1 MLYFKG
7 DSDCEITL
15 PEIRFQTGRIDC
27 TKHCNSRTE
36 PFCTRSEEIHPN
48 PQMNGSMII
57 DFLSTNTPKENSFNI
72 LSEGGISR
80 REAVALMGV
89 HALGRPHPVNSLFS
103 GYEWTKVQ
111 STFLN
116 NEYYRNMLD
125 YKAYIPFCG
134 GSGRWT
140 RMGKLVPKNIIFHSR
155 SLNFIKTLVA
165 PFLYDIELC
174 ILNCR

>member
-27 TKHCNSRTE
+27 TKHCTRTE
-36 PFCTRSEEIHPN
+36 PFCTRSEEVHPN

-57 DFLSTNTPKENSFNI
+57 DFLSTNTPAENSFNI

-89 HALGRPHPVNSLFS
+89 HSLGRPHPVNSLFS

-134 GSGRWT
+134 GSVPWT
-140 RMGKLVPKNIIFHSR
+140 RMGKYDVKNVIFQS
-155 SLNFIKTLVA
+155 KTLKFKTSA
-165 PFLYDIELC
+165 PGRYRIMYFCL
-174 ILNCR
+174 

>member
-1 MLYFKG
+1 MKFIAAFNNSCFILG
-7 DSDCEITL
+7 DPDCEITL
-15 PEIRFQTGRIDC
+15 PHIRFQTGRIDC
-27 TKHCNSRTE
+27 TKDCKSKSTEKEPWLPRSE
-36 PFCTRSEEIHPN
+36 PFCTRAEEIHPN

-57 DFLSTNTPKENSFNI
+57 DFLSTNTTENSFNI
-72 LSEGGISR
+72 LSEKDYSLSR

-125 YKAYIPFCG
+125 YKAYIPVCG
-134 GSGRWT
+134 GDGCAVT
-140 RMGKLVPKNIIFHSR
+140 RRP
-155 SLNFIKTLVA
+155 
-165 PFLYDIELC
+165 
-174 ILNCR
+174 

>member
-1 MLYFKG
+1 
-7 DSDCEITL
+7 
-15 PEIRFQTGRIDC
+15 
-27 TKHCNSRTE
+27 
-36 PFCTRSEEIHPN
+36 
-48 PQMNGSMII
+48 MII
-57 DFLSTNTPKENSFNI
+57 DFLSKNTPTENSFNI
-72 LSEGGISR
+72 LSEGAISR

-134 GSGRWT
+134 GSVPWT
-140 RMGKLVPKNIIFHSR
+140 RMGKSVVKNVIFQS
-155 SLNFIKTLVA
+155 KTLKSRH
-165 PFLYDIELC
+165 LLLDDIELC
-174 ILNCR
+174 ILAYR

>member
-1 MLYFKG
+1 
-7 DSDCEITL
+7 
-15 PEIRFQTGRIDC
+15 
-27 TKHCNSRTE
+27 
-36 PFCTRSEEIHPN
+36 
-48 PQMNGSMII
+48 MII
-57 DFLSTNTPKENSFNI
+57 DFLSTNTTENSFNI
-72 LSEGGISR
+72 LSEKDYSLSR

-134 GSGRWT
+134 GSVPWT
-140 RMGKLVPKNIIFHSR
+140 RMGKYDIKNVIFQS
-155 SLNFIKTLVA
+155 KTLKFKTS
-165 PFLYDIELC
+165 PPG
-174 ILNCR
+174 